1 MRRKLSR
8 LLCIVIAAFLVVTAL
23 PLNSIVSAATG
34 TVYYLYKS
42 LNSSANINNE
52 FYYNLEP
59 DYMGTT
65 IPEGYTRVGVF
76 VNGGSF
82 TASSSDKFIFANNA
96 TVNAQAVDFEKAKLS
111 VSGSGS
117 IITSKIKVTSDE
129 PSYSGDID
137 FDSINTFYYFDCE
150 FLPNYEFTSDYVI
163 KDSLSAKKVIID
175 SGVTVKID
183 SALDEYDDF
192 NHRNS
197 NWLSVI
203 DNITINGTLTFGE
216 IGSGIVG
223 NNCLNLYD
231 GTIILGSQG
240 KIVGVNGACIATQS
254 PVNYSVFDFY
264 MKDEN
269 GSTVPAD
276 DNVFGEFIY
285 NSSENKWICSYY
297 SGYFDI
303 MFDDFSLE
311 YSNWKPTAFVKL
323 NGNDIANYQKTSF
336 AANQQLNFELI
347 VPPKRAGETP
357 LVTIRNYRWN
367 VVSNPQLTKTANGYA
382 FTLTPSSDEG
392 FLIEVNWSEYDRI
405 EPGENQFMLEIES
418 QGSLS
423 YQINPIDNVY
433 PEPHSSKCSK
443 FLYDKDILDDGIEI
457 NITLESG
464 HDLTEIL
471 LLSNWYDDVNLA
483 LEEDPYFTRT
493 SSGYKYT
500 INRNNAGEWRSS
512 DLRFFADDY
521 DAYYEDEQ
529 FRVNADTF
537 YYGEGT
543 PDALVYVNGELQY
556 EWEQGYNFE
565 ANVPV
570 EFELTPPWW
579 RQYNGVTPI
588 VEIKQGGKIYSTE
601 ATGDNK
607 IDVTPVTGKD
617 YTYSVSFT
625 PATINGFTVDIY
637 WSEYDR
643 VRKDEGDVCVT
654 IRADE
659 YKPYTFIDQPDVSIE
674 SPGDSNTNKYL
685 IKENN
690 VPQNGIRIKLESDE
704 NKILAVE
711 DFISGIRYVPDDV
724 DTEGIESIIHFSD
737 SPLFSKVGGYLY
749 LTVPSESG
757 DYDYSLT
764 YHDHTGNPFNVADG
778 TYQVIYEQKF
788 DDDGNPECYVEVNGS
803 VVGFDTATDFEV
815 GEDLV
820 FTLHAPANRQGLARN
835 IRIFNDDETFCTTD
849 GSDGNKL
856 VVTNDQF
863 TFTPSSESG
872 FIVYIDWCDY
882 DCIWPND
889 DGSNIWI
896 QTHAFDRGSINV
908 SDYYYSATDPTNA
921 KDHKY
926 LVARS
931 VFDNN
936 GYVGISFIPDNAN
949 ELMAVFIEDDVYVE
963 TANEMYPDAKLMSS
977 NPNFVKENGIW
988 TYKITAFNKE
998 HIHYHI
1004 SAAFSSNSEPA
1015 KVLATSIALNDRIGI
1030 NYYLY
1035 LPDELASDTGAY
1047 AEVNGVR
1054 CEIGSKDS
1062 SGRYPVRASVAV
1074 AEMRDNLQLFIFR
1087 GNGTL
1092 YPLMDKAGND
1102 ASYTGFN
1109 YSVAQYIN
1117 ESNNSGESLT
1127 VLLKRMADFGKYAQ
1141 VFFDYNEAAG
1151 SYSDIASAVSG
1162 VTSNDLHRY
1171 KDSVVTSG
1179 IGITR
1184 TGSTLELNTSTVIN
1198 HKFSLDSG
1206 KSINSFKYY
1215 VDGNLVTTSS
1225 TGKYGLRY
1233 DNKSARVVLSIKQI
1247 AAAELQKSHTVVVTD
1262 LDGNEI
1268 IRIENYSA
1276 LSYVYSVLSSAEAD
1290 SSNESANHNLVML
1303 LKAMYLYNRAA
1314 MQYFHVSEPTAAKR
1328 SVAKTVDEAEDPVED
1343 TQGEPAEPAAEP
1355 EADPAEEP
1363 KEPAEPAKDSV
1374 SASQEPAEADPNVA
1388 DAETKD
1394 DDEVT
1399 AGEPAEPQAPA
1410 SEDQGGE
1417 EPAQEEPPVQ
1427 EPAPAV
1433 PAENAEPASD
1443 DGLGSESE
1451 DVT

>member
-34 TVYYLYKS
+34 TVYYFYDD
-42 LNSSANINNE
+42 LNEDYIVEDHN
-52 FYYNLEP
+52 YNDFTPEG
-59 DYMGTT
+59 MGTT
-65 IPEGYTRVGVF
+65 IPEGFKRVGVF

-82 TASSSDKFIFANNA
+82 TASACDKYIYANNA
-96 TVNAQAVDFEKAKLS
+96 TVNAQAVDFEKSKL
-111 VSGSGS
+111 VITGSGS

-129 PSYSGDID
+129 SAYIGNID
-137 FDSINTFYYFDCE
+137 FESVYEYYDFELD
-150 FLPNYEFTSDYVI
+150 FRPNYEFTSDYVI
-163 KDSLSAKKVIID
+163 KESLSAKKVIID

-254 PVNYSVFDFY
+254 PVNDSVFDFY
-264 MKDEN
+264 MKDDN

-276 DNVFGEFIY
+276 DKVFGEFIY

-303 MFDDFSLE
+303 MFDDFCGE

-433 PEPHSSKCSK
+433 PEPHSSKRIK
-443 FLYDKDILDDGIEI
+443 YIYDEDVLNDGIEI
-457 NITLESG
+457 TITLESG
-464 HDLTEIL
+464 HDLACVE
-471 LLSNWYDDVNLA
+471 LLSEPYYYYDIDQA
-483 LEEDPYFTRT
+483 LENDPHFTRT

-500 INRNNAGEWRSS
+500 INLDNIGEWKYN
-512 DLRFFADDY
+512 DLKFVADDS
-521 DAYYEDEQ
+521 DDYYEDEQ

-579 RQYNGVTPI
+579 RQNNGVTPI

-601 ATGDNK
+601 ATGANK

-643 VRKDEGDVCVT
+643 VRKDEGDVCVI

-988 TYKITAFNKE
+988 TYKITSYNKE
-998 HIHYHI
+998 HVHYHI
-1004 SAAFSSNSEPA
+1004 NAAFSSNSEPA

-1394 DDEVT
+1394 EDEVT

-1410 SEDQGGE
+1410 SEEQGGE

-1427 EPAPAV
+1427 EPAPA
-1433 PAENAEPASD
+1433 EPASD
-1443 DGLGSESE
+1443 DGSGSESE

>member
-1 MRRKLSR
+1 M
-8 LLCIVIAAFLVVTAL
+8 I
-23 PLNSIVSAATG
+23 
-34 TVYYLYKS
+34 
-42 LNSSANINNE
+42 
-52 FYYNLEP
+52 
-59 DYMGTT
+59 
-65 IPEGYTRVGVF
+65 
-76 VNGGSF
+76 
-82 TASSSDKFIFANNA
+82 
-96 TVNAQAVDFEKAKLS
+96 
-111 VSGSGS
+111 
-117 IITSKIKVTSDE
+117 
-129 PSYSGDID
+129 
-137 FDSINTFYYFDCE
+137 
-150 FLPNYEFTSDYVI
+150 
-163 KDSLSAKKVIID
+163 
-175 SGVTVKID
+175 
-183 SALDEYDDF
+183 
-192 NHRNS
+192 
-197 NWLSVI
+197 
-203 DNITINGTLTFGE
+203 
-216 IGSGIVG
+216 
-223 NNCLNLYD
+223 
-231 GTIILGSQG
+231 
-240 KIVGVNGACIATQS
+240 
-254 PVNYSVFDFY
+254 
-264 MKDEN
+264 
-269 GSTVPAD
+269 
-276 DNVFGEFIY
+276 
-285 NSSENKWICSYY
+285 
-297 SGYFDI
+297 
-303 MFDDFSLE
+303 
-311 YSNWKPTAFVKL
+311 
-323 NGNDIANYQKTSF
+323 
-336 AANQQLNFELI
+336 
-347 VPPKRAGETP
+347 
-357 LVTIRNYRWN
+357 
-367 VVSNPQLTKTANGYA
+367 
-382 FTLTPSSDEG
+382 
-392 FLIEVNWSEYDRI
+392 
-405 EPGENQFMLEIES
+405 
-418 QGSLS
+418 
-423 YQINPIDNVY
+423 
-433 PEPHSSKCSK
+433 
-443 FLYDKDILDDGIEI
+443 
-457 NITLESG
+457 
-464 HDLTEIL
+464 
-471 LLSNWYDDVNLA
+471 
-483 LEEDPYFTRT
+483 
-493 SSGYKYT
+493 
-500 INRNNAGEWRSS
+500 
-512 DLRFFADDY
+512 
-521 DAYYEDEQ
+521 
-529 FRVNADTF
+529 
-537 YYGEGT
+537 
-543 PDALVYVNGELQY
+543 
-556 EWEQGYNFE
+556 
-565 ANVPV
+565 
-570 EFELTPPWW
+570 
-579 RQYNGVTPI
+579 
-588 VEIKQGGKIYSTE
+588 
-601 ATGDNK
+601 
-607 IDVTPVTGKD
+607 
-617 YTYSVSFT
+617 
-625 PATINGFTVDIY
+625 
-637 WSEYDR
+637 
-643 VRKDEGDVCVT
+643 
-654 IRADE
+654 
-659 YKPYTFIDQPDVSIE
+659 
-674 SPGDSNTNKYL
+674 
-685 IKENN
+685 
-690 VPQNGIRIKLESDE
+690 
-704 NKILAVE
+704 
-711 DFISGIRYVPDDV
+711 
-724 DTEGIESIIHFSD
+724 
-737 SPLFSKVGGYLY
+737 
-749 LTVPSESG
+749 VPSESG
-757 DYDYSLT
+757 DYDFSLT

-889 DGSNIWI
+889 DGSNFWI
-896 QTHAFDRGSINV
+896 QTHAYDRGSINV
-908 SDYYYSATDPTNA
+908 SDYYLSATDPTNA

-963 TANEMYPDAKLMSS
+963 TANEMYPDAKLMST

-1171 KDSVVTSG
+1171 KDTVVTSG

-1184 TGSTLELNTSTVIN
+1184 KGSTLELNTSTVIN

-1290 SSNESANHNLVML
+1290 SSFESANHNLVML

-1314 MQYFHVSEPTAAKR
+1314 MQFFHITEPAAAKR
-1328 SVAKTVDEAEDPVED
+1328 SVAKTVDAEEPADDP
-1343 TQGEPAEPAAEP
+1343 QGEPAEPASEP

-1363 KEPAEPAKDSV
+1363 KEPAEPAKDPV
-1374 SASQEPAEADPNVA
+1374 GTSQEPAEADPKAA
-1388 DAETKD
+1388 DPETKD

-1399 AGEPAEPQAPA
+1399 AGEPAEPQAPV
-1410 SEDQGGE
+1410 SEEQGGE

-1427 EPAPAV
+1427 EPAPAA

-1443 DGLGSESE
+1443 NCSGSEGE

>member
-8 LLCIVIAAFLVVTAL
+8 LLCIVIAAFLDVTAL

-34 TVYYLYKS
+34 TVYYFYDD
-42 LNSSANINNE
+42 LNEDYIVEDHN
-52 FYYNLEP
+52 YNDFTPEG
-59 DYMGTT
+59 MGTT
-65 IPEGYTRVGVF
+65 IPEGFKRVGVF

-82 TASSSDKFIFANNA
+82 TASACDKYIYANNA
-96 TVNAQAVDFEKAKLS
+96 TVNAQAVDFEKSKL
-111 VSGSGS
+111 VITGSGS

-129 PSYSGDID
+129 SAYIGNID
-137 FDSINTFYYFDCE
+137 FESVYEYYDFELD
-150 FLPNYEFTSDYVI
+150 FRPNYEFTSDYVI
-163 KDSLSAKKVIID
+163 KESLSAKKVIID

-223 NNCLNLYD
+223 NNCLNLYY

-254 PVNYSVFDFY
+254 PVNDSVFDFY
-264 MKDEN
+264 MKDDN

-276 DNVFGEFIY
+276 DKVFGEFIY

-367 VVSNPQLTKTANGYA
+367 VVSNPQLTKTANGYT

-418 QGSLS
+418 QGALS

-433 PEPHSSKCSK
+433 PEPHSSKCIK
-443 FLYDKDILDDGIEI
+443 YIYDEDVLNDGIEI
-457 NITLESG
+457 TITLESG
-464 HDLTEIL
+464 HDLACVE
-471 LLSNWYDDVNLA
+471 LLSEPYYYYDIDQA
-483 LEEDPYFTRT
+483 LENDPHFTRT

-500 INRNNAGEWRSS
+500 INLDNIGEWKYN
-512 DLRFFADDY
+512 DLKFVADDSDDYY
-521 DAYYEDEQ
+521 DDEQ

-643 VRKDEGDVCVT
+643 VRKDEGDVCVI

-764 YHDHTGNPFNVADG
+764 YHEHTGNPFNVADG

-835 IRIFNDDETFCTTD
+835 IRIVNDDETFCTTD

-896 QTHAFDRGSINV
+896 QTHAFDRASINV

-963 TANEMYPDAKLMSS
+963 SANEMYPDAKLMSS

-988 TYKITAFNKE
+988 TYKITSFNKE
-998 HIHYHI
+998 HVHYHI
-1004 SAAFSSNSEPA
+1004 NAAFSSNSEPA

-1374 SASQEPAEADPNVA
+1374 SASQGPAEADPNVA

-1394 DDEVT
+1394 EDEVT

-1417 EPAQEEPPVQ
+1417 EPAQEEPPVK
-1427 EPAPAV
+1427 EPAPA
-1433 PAENAEPASD
+1433 APASD
-1443 DGLGSESE
+1443 DGSGSESE

>member
-1 MRRKLSR
+1 
-8 LLCIVIAAFLVVTAL
+8 
-23 PLNSIVSAATG
+23 
-34 TVYYLYKS
+34 
-42 LNSSANINNE
+42 
-52 FYYNLEP
+52 
-59 DYMGTT
+59 
-65 IPEGYTRVGVF
+65 
-76 VNGGSF
+76 
-82 TASSSDKFIFANNA
+82 
-96 TVNAQAVDFEKAKLS
+96 
-111 VSGSGS
+111 
-117 IITSKIKVTSDE
+117 
-129 PSYSGDID
+129 
-137 FDSINTFYYFDCE
+137 
-150 FLPNYEFTSDYVI
+150 
-163 KDSLSAKKVIID
+163 
-175 SGVTVKID
+175 
-183 SALDEYDDF
+183 
-192 NHRNS
+192 
-197 NWLSVI
+197 
-203 DNITINGTLTFGE
+203 
-216 IGSGIVG
+216 
-223 NNCLNLYD
+223 
-231 GTIILGSQG
+231 
-240 KIVGVNGACIATQS
+240 
-254 PVNYSVFDFY
+254 
-264 MKDEN
+264 
-269 GSTVPAD
+269 
-276 DNVFGEFIY
+276 
-285 NSSENKWICSYY
+285 
-297 SGYFDI
+297 
-303 MFDDFSLE
+303 
-311 YSNWKPTAFVKL
+311 
-323 NGNDIANYQKTSF
+323 
-336 AANQQLNFELI
+336 
-347 VPPKRAGETP
+347 
-357 LVTIRNYRWN
+357 
-367 VVSNPQLTKTANGYA
+367 
-382 FTLTPSSDEG
+382 
-392 FLIEVNWSEYDRI
+392 
-405 EPGENQFMLEIES
+405 
-418 QGSLS
+418 
-423 YQINPIDNVY
+423 
-433 PEPHSSKCSK
+433 
-443 FLYDKDILDDGIEI
+443 
-457 NITLESG
+457 
-464 HDLTEIL
+464 
-471 LLSNWYDDVNLA
+471 
-483 LEEDPYFTRT
+483 
-493 SSGYKYT
+493 
-500 INRNNAGEWRSS
+500 
-512 DLRFFADDY
+512 
-521 DAYYEDEQ
+521 
-529 FRVNADTF
+529 
-537 YYGEGT
+537 
-543 PDALVYVNGELQY
+543 
-556 EWEQGYNFE
+556 
-565 ANVPV
+565 
-570 EFELTPPWW
+570 
-579 RQYNGVTPI
+579 
-588 VEIKQGGKIYSTE
+588 
-601 ATGDNK
+601 
-607 IDVTPVTGKD
+607 
-617 YTYSVSFT
+617 
-625 PATINGFTVDIY
+625 
-637 WSEYDR
+637 
-643 VRKDEGDVCVT
+643 
-654 IRADE
+654 
-659 YKPYTFIDQPDVSIE
+659 
-674 SPGDSNTNKYL
+674 
-685 IKENN
+685 
-690 VPQNGIRIKLESDE
+690 
-704 NKILAVE
+704 
-711 DFISGIRYVPDDV
+711 
-724 DTEGIESIIHFSD
+724 
-737 SPLFSKVGGYLY
+737 
-749 LTVPSESG
+749 
-757 DYDYSLT
+757 
-764 YHDHTGNPFNVADG
+764 
-778 TYQVIYEQKF
+778 
-788 DDDGNPECYVEVNGS
+788 
-803 VVGFDTATDFEV
+803 
-815 GEDLV
+815 
-820 FTLHAPANRQGLARN
+820 
-835 IRIFNDDETFCTTD
+835 DETFCTTD

-889 DGSNIWI
+889 DGSNFWI
-896 QTHAFDRGSINV
+896 QTHAYDRGSINV
-908 SDYYYSATDPTNA
+908 SDYYLSATDPTNA

-1092 YPLMDKAGND
+1092 YPLIDKAGND

-1141 VFFDYNEAAG
+1141 VFFDYNKAAG

-1184 TGSTLELNTSTVIN
+1184 KGSSLELNTSTVIN

-1276 LSYVYSVLSSAEAD
+1276 LSYVYTVLSSAEAD

-1314 MQYFHVSEPTAAKR
+1314 MQFFHITEPAADKR
-1328 SVAKTVDEAEDPVED
+1328 SVAKTVDAEPVDDP
-1343 TQGEPAEPAAEP
+1343 QGEPAEPASEP

-1363 KEPAEPAKDSV
+1363 KEPAEPAKDPV
-1374 SASQEPAEADPNVA
+1374 GTSQEPAEADPKAA
-1388 DAETKD
+1388 DPETKD

-1427 EPAPAV
+1427 EPAPAE

-1443 DGLGSESE
+1443 DGSGSESK